1 MMPSSQGHKSA
12 MGGMER
18 VFTIT
23 LLLFLGL
30 FMLFFFE
37 EIIAFVQTTVTEDI
51 AFLSSLGREL
61 AESASS
67 NGYGAKVALFF
78 GNTLFA
84 GAVLLSGS
92 IYLFI
97 SRRFSRRHRL
107 RYLGIA
113 TVTLFTA
120 LAAMIVQTG
129 FCTGFSHKSVSIW
142 MLNISEGLIILEGI
156 AVSLAP
162 LVAMAYK
169 RRKRKKAFTSY

>member
-1 MMPSSQGHKSA
+1 MTSSQGHIGA
-12 MGGMER
+12 LGGKER
-18 VFTIT
+18 VFTIA

-37 EIIAFVQTTVTEDI
+37 EIVAYVQTMVTEDI
-51 AFLSSLGREL
+51 ALLSSLGREL

-78 GNTLFA
+78 GNALFA
-84 GAVLLSGS
+84 GAILLSGS

-97 SRRFSRRHRL
+97 NRRFSRRHRL
-107 RYLGIA
+107 RYLCIA
-113 TVTLFTA
+113 TVTMFAA
-120 LAAMIVQTG
+120 LATMIVQTS

-142 MLNISEGLIILEGI
+142 MLNISEWLIISEGI

-169 RRKRKKAFTSY
+169 RRRRKKAFTSY